1 MKVSK
6 YIAMV
11 GIAAVTAA
19 GFSSCTDLDETVY
32 DQITGENFYNKK
44 DDVIHAVFRPFEHIY
59 WSHWQIME
67 HEELPG
73 DQIVTC
79 YRHDWWQDGNK
90 WVLYHRHQM
99 DDINQNSPDR
109 GEWTSEWSYIYQGI
123 SQANF
128 AISELNRLDPARF
141 NFTQD
146 EWDALR
152 GQLYAIRAYCY
163 QRLFNAYRNIVIQTE
178 YKSAE
183 DLTVEEQTQVEPAA
197 AFEWIERE
205 LYDCLELL
213 PVKQGNGGNG
223 IMQGQFTKGAAAA
236 LLVRHYLNA
245 EAWIGVPMWDKC
257 SAMCDRIM
265 SGEFGHYE
273 IDSDWYG
280 PYDWDNE
287 TSPEVIFAFPGSFA
301 TTSWVYNNA
310 RATIYGRSLPYGC
323 QNYLGIQ
330 KDGSRNPRYCISP
343 SYDNS
348 NPRSPLQ
355 YKLGCVSQKFEKY
368 SSLSPDARWKQYR
381 NTSNNT
387 REGMMFLEGYI
398 PDPNTA
404 SGHAASP
411 NGYDVYLRDQIG
423 MFTSGAPSGT
433 ITSPSQ
439 AESRLENGDFN
450 SGLFV
455 MKYPWYPY
463 DGGAF
468 KESDYVV
475 LRYAEIV
482 YSKAECL
489 LRSGESQK
497 AGALLNGVRKRN
509 YLDKGLVASV
519 AYKGSDS
526 GLVNLDLDEM
536 LDEWGREFLFEAR
549 RRTDLIRFGRF
560 QDAWWDKPADVDKHY
575 EIFPLSSS
583 QMAQNPYLVQN
594 PGYPTV
600 R

>member
-1 MKVSK
+1 MKIYK
-6 YIAMV
+6 KIAYLGLSAIV
-11 GIAAVTAA
+11 ASGLA
-19 GFSSCTDLDETVY
+19 SCTDLSETVY
-32 DQITGENFYNKK
+32 DSVTSENFYNKK

-67 HEELPG
+67 HEELTG
-73 DQIVTC
+73 DQIITC
-79 YRHDWWQDGNK
+79 WRHDWWQDGNK
-90 WVLYHRHQM
+90 WVQYHRHMM
-99 DDINQNSPDR
+99 DDINQNSADK
-109 GEWTSEWSYIYQGI
+109 GEWTSEWTYIYQGI

-128 AISELNRLDPARF
+128 VIGELNRLDPRKF
-141 NFTQD
+141 DFSDD

-152 GQLYAIRAYCY
+152 GQVFAMRAYCY

-178 YKSAE
+178 YKPSE
-183 DLTVEEQTQVEPAA
+183 DLTVEEQTQKDPVE
-197 AFEWIERE
+197 AFKWIEQQ
-205 LYDCLELL
+205 LLDCLELL
-213 PVKQGNGGNG
+213 PVKTGGEGNG
-223 IMQGQFTKGAAAA
+223 IMQGQFTKGAIAA

-245 EAWIGVPMWDKC
+245 EVWIGTPMYDQC
-257 SAMCDRIM
+257 IAMCDRII
-265 SGEFGHYE
+265 SGEFGYYA
-273 IDSDWYG
+273 IDPDWFG
-280 PYDWDNE
+280 PFDWDNE
-287 TSPEVIFAFPGSFA
+287 TSPEVMFAFTSSFS

-343 SYDNS
+343 SYDNG
-348 NPRSPLQ
+348 NPRNAFD

-368 SSLSPDARWKQYR
+368 SKLSPDARWKQYR
-381 NTSNNT
+381 NTSDKT

-398 PDPNTA
+398 PDPTSS

-423 MFTSGAPSGT
+423 MFTSGAPTGT
-433 ITSPSQ
+433 ITNAAM
-439 AESRLENGDFN
+439 AESKLENGDFN

-463 DGGAF
+463 DGGGF

-475 LRYAEIV
+475 LRYAEVI

-489 LRSGESQK
+489 LRKGEANG
-497 AGALLNGVRKRN
+497 AGALLNSVRKRN
-509 YLDKGLVASV
+509 YLEKGLTASI
-519 AYKGSDS
+519 AYQGSDS
-526 GLVNLDLDEM
+526 GLVTLDMDEM

-560 QDAWWDKPADVDKHY
+560 QDAWWDKPADADRHY
-575 EIFPLSSS
+575 EIFPLSSG
-583 QMAQNPYLVQN
+583 QMSQNPYLVQN
-594 PGYPTV
+594 PGYNSI